1 MTVKKRR
8 MTSRTQSFN
17 QRRRLMENKRKLQE
31 VLIKDRAIA
40 IVGLSQ
46 SKLPLKIKE
55 PSEDKET
62 EALFST
68 SPIVLL
74 CAVGLQATMPRLI

>member
-1 MTVKKRR
+1 MTVKKRK

-17 QRRRLMENKRKLQE
+17 QRRRLMVNKRKLQE
-31 VLIKDRAIA
+31 VLIKDKAIA
-40 IVGLSQ
+40 IVGLSK
-46 SKLPLKIKE
+46 SKSPLKIKE

-68 SPIVLL
+68 SRIVRL
-74 CAVGLQATMPRLI
+74 CAVGLQVTMPRLI